1 MVTAL
6 SMTCLAVGIYAASL
20 VPFLALV
27 DADLRLPR
35 LPRTVRALPLTLA
48 ALLMLLG
55 GTRAR

>member
-1 MVTAL
+1 MTAL
-6 SMTCLAVGIYAASL
+6 GMTCLAVAIYAASL

-27 DADLRLPR
+27 DADLPQLR

-55 GTRAR
+55 GPDAR